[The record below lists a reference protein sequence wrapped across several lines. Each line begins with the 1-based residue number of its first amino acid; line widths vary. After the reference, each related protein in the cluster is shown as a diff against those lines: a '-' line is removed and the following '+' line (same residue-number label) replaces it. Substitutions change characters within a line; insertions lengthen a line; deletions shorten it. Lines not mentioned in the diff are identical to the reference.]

1 MSVVHFQFYFL
12 LKKALLTIFTVLAL
26 DQWIKIW
33 VKLNFHYGESKEL
46 IPGWFDLQFVENPGM
61 AFGWMLPGE
70 GGKLALS
77 IFRILVVGGISW
89 YLIKLIKQKAHWG
102 YITSVSLIVA
112 GAMGNIID
120 SAIYG
125 LLFDKGSLFDPDMQ
139 DFTMYFGKATMNGQ
153 GYTKPLMGNVVDM
166 FHFTKEFSWNGV
178 KREIFPPVFN
188 VADSSITAGIIS
200 ILLFQR
206 KFFTKPEPAPA
217 LATAPEVMAME
228 HPEEN
233 SIINQ
238 HDDGERISQWPNRDK
253 EEAD

>member
-1 MSVVHFQFYFL
+1 
-12 LKKALLTIFTVLAL
+12 LKKALLIIFAVLSL

-46 IPGWFDLQFVENPGM
+46 IPGWLDLQFVENPGM

-70 GGKLALS
+70 GGKLTLS
-77 IFRILVVGGISW
+77 IFRIVVVAVISI
-89 YLIKLIKQKAHWG
+89 YLYKLIKQKAHWG

-125 LLFDKGSLFDPDMQ
+125 VLFDKGSLFDPDQQ
-139 DFTMYFGKATMNGQ
+139 DFTMYFGKATMNGE
-153 GYTKPLMGNVVDM
+153 GYTKPLLGNVVDM
-166 FHFTKEFSWNGV
+166 LHFTKEFTWNGV

-188 VADSSITAGIIS
+188 IADSSITTGIIS

-206 KFFTKPEPAPA
+206 KFFTKPEGANE
-217 LATAPEVMAME
+217 LAATQTVQGATQPDEQ
-228 HPEEN
+228 PL
-233 SIINQ
+233 INQ
-238 HDDGERISQWPNRDK
+238 HDDGERISQWPTHDK